1 MRISDWSSDVC
12 SSDLDPD
19 PVARK
24 AKRRNRGQGIE
35 RLRPQRDDR
44 ERQRRGVQPLPARL
58 VLRRGENGG
67 VAHAKSVWIW
77 RRILSRIAAARS
89 LDSPGSV
96 TVLLCVPEVWTIR
109 CDRPNQRSL
118 GPCPTL
124 ICWTR
129 TNGTIVSVRNSQ
141 PRATRS

>member
-67 VAHAKSVWIW
+67 VAHAKSVWLW
-77 RRILSRIAAARS
+77 RRLVSRLAAARS
-89 LDSPGSV
+89 LDRPGTV
-96 TVLLCVPEVWTIR
+96 TRPFCVPAVWTVRFDTPHHRSIR
-109 CDRPNQRSL
+109 
-118 GPCPTL
+118 PCPPS
-124 ICWTR
+124 IFWTAPQR
-129 TNGTIVSVRNSQ
+129 HLASVPIS
-141 PRATRS
+141 PPPP